1 VAKKIRGTNIPSQDA
16 VLAQARIGFQSFLRQ
31 RTEVLKYDLW
41 MRGQQRKIDGEPG
54 EYDDGMPYAPRKAGN
69 SLSEYDDISSRSHAP
84 WAKLI
89 VSALAQ
95 TCYMESARIRGQAK
109 DTTLKAFDVLI
120 ENDWASRQVPV
131 HRSAIGHGASFVKV
145 LPATSRITGEDSAIV
160 RGVSALRMAAF
171 YDDLDDEWPVYA
183 LQCDQQPPNEF
194 GIQDDVWA
202 VQLIDE
208 VTVHHLRVRGQ
219 GLDAGDWEY
228 VSYEDPH
235 NVGVTPVIR
244 YTNLI
249 DLDGKA
255 MGEIAPIVPL
265 LRRVDQDT
273 FDRLMVQ
280 RYGAWKVRYAS
291 GMAEPKTD
299 AEKKA
304 AAAFLSIAD
313 MLVASD
319 PDTKF
324 GTLDATDIKGFIE
337 ATDADLR
344 VLAAVTQTPPHHLLG
359 LSANLQ
365 AEALAAAEAGL
376 QRKSDDFKIVNGT
389 QHERLLRL
397 VAWIVGDEVTATAP
411 NIEIRW
417 KDTESRSLV
426 QAADALTKLAQGLG
440 VPVEMLWDRIP
451 NWTDDDTARA
461 LELIESGAV
470 DALIEQIAAIAA
482 EEDAAAQAE
491 QGKEDAGGN
500 PSGGSSS
507 GS

>member
-1 VAKKIRGTNIPSQDA
+1 MAKRIRGTNIPRQDA
-16 VLAQARIGFQSFLRQ
+16 VLEQARTGFQSFLRQ
-31 RTEVLKYDLW
+31 RAETLKYDLW
-41 MRGQQRKIDGEPG
+41 MRGKQQKIDETPG
-54 EYDDGMPYAPRKAGN
+54 DYDGGKPYAPRRASG
-69 SLSEYDDISSRSHAP
+69 LSEYEDISSRAPAP
-84 WAKLI
+84 WAKLV

-109 DTTLKAFDVLI
+109 DQTLKAFDVLI

-183 LQCDQQPPNEF
+183 LQCDRQPADEL
-194 GIQDDVWA
+194 GLKDDVWA

-208 VTVHHLRVRGQ
+208 VTVHHLRVKGQ
-219 GLDAGDWEY
+219 GLSIDDWEY

-235 NVGVTPVIR
+235 NVGVCPVIR
-244 YTNLI
+244 YTNLL
-249 DLDGKA
+249 DLDGNA
-255 MGEIAPIVPL
+255 TGEIAPIVPL

-280 RYGAWKVRYAS
+280 RYGAWKVRYAA
-291 GMAEPKTD
+291 GMAAPATP
-299 AEKKA
+299 AEEKA
-304 AAAFLSIAD
+304 AAAFLAMTD
-313 MLVASD
+313 MLMAED
-319 PDTKF
+319 HDTKF
-324 GTLDATDIKGFIE
+324 GTLDETQIKGFIE

-376 QRKSDDFKIVNGT
+376 QRKSDDFKLVNGT

-397 VAWIVGDEVTATAP
+397 VAWIIGDEETAKAP

-440 VPVEMLWDRIP
+440 VPVEMLWERIP
-451 NWTDDDTARA
+451 NWTDDDTERA
-461 LELIESGAV
+461 LEMIESGAV
-470 DALIEQIAAIAA
+470 DALIEQLTATQA
-482 EEDAAAQAE
+482 EEDAAA
-491 QGKEDAGGN
+491 AGAQQQEPASGN
-500 PSGGSSS
+500 AGS
-507 GS
+507 